1 MARILIATVPI
12 LGHVHPALSIAKELL
27 RRGHEVA
34 WYTGRRYQ
42 EAIERIGVEF
52 WPWMEAADYDD
63 SDFDRQFPA
72 RKGKQGIAKLRF
84 DIRHLFIEPM
94 PGQYRDLKIIQQLFE
109 ADVLLCDPAFLG
121 SVPLA
126 MEGQELRIA
135 VFGILPLTITS
146 RDTAPFGLGLLP
158 GTRPLTKLRDRALHV
173 LMQKVIFGGLQRRVD
188 ALLEDLDMERLPCF
202 FLDATAQLSDIFLQ
216 GTTASFEYPRSDLP
230 DTVRFIGPILPQPA
244 QTFEPPIWWA
254 EVMDGSRPIIHV
266 TQGTIANEDFNR
278 LIIPTMQALAEE
290 DVWVVASLGR
300 RPLESLAFAL
310 PANARI
316 VSFIPYDR
324 FLPHVDAMITNGGYG
339 GIQMALMH
347 GVPIIG
353 AGMSE
358 DKPDVNARLEWSGA
372 GINLRTEA
380 PSPEAI
386 RTAVRRML
394 QDPGYKGHAGR
405 LQADFAKHAAVHE
418 ACSIVEQLADS
429 RRRGY

>member
-1 MARILIATVPI
+1 VARILIATVPI
-12 LGHVHPALSIAKELL
+12 LGHVNPALSIAKELL

-42 EAIERIGVEF
+42 EAIERIGAEF
-52 WPWMEAADYDD
+52 WPWMEARDYDD

-72 RKGKQGIAKLRF
+72 RKEKQGIAKLIF
-84 DIRHLFIEPM
+84 DIQHLFIEPM
-94 PGQYRDLKIIQQLFE
+94 PGQYRDLKIIQHLFE
-109 ADVLLCDPAFLG
+109 ADVLLSDPAFLG
-121 SVPLA
+121 SVPLS
-126 MEGQELRIA
+126 MEGLGPRIA

-146 RDTAPFGLGLLP
+146 RDTAPFGLGLMP
-158 GTRPLTKLRDRALHV
+158 GTGPVMKLRDRALNV
-173 LMQKVIFGGLQRRVD
+173 LTQKIIFGGLQRRVNS
-188 ALLEDLDMERLPCF
+188 LLHDLDMQRLPCF
-202 FLDATAQLSDIFLQ
+202 FLDATAQLADVFLQ
-216 GTTASFEYPRSDLP
+216 GTTESFEYPRSDLP

-244 QTFEPPIWWA
+244 HVFEPPVWWE
-254 EVMDGSRPIIHV
+254 EVTDGSRPVIHV

-278 LIIPTMQALAEE
+278 LIIPAMQALAEE
-290 DVWVVASLGR
+290 EVWVVASLGR

-339 GIQMALMH
+339 GVHMALMH

-353 AGMSE
+353 AGMTE

-372 GINLRTEA
+372 GINLRTESPA
-380 PSPEAI
+380 PEAI
-386 RTAVRRML
+386 LGAVRRML
-394 QDPGYKGHAGR
+394 QNSSYKENAKR
-405 LQADFAKHAAVHE
+405 LQADMAKHAAVHE
-418 ACSIVEQLADS
+418 ACGIVEQLADN